1 MNCTILHESRRRMRV
16 HLHQCYMSF
25 DEADMVQAYL
35 ETLAGVERVEVSE
48 RTANATIFYAGDVEK
63 RAGIVTALAE
73 FHYETCAVALPE
85 HSGRRLQHQYED
97 RMFWHLAQHF
107 AIKLFLPAPIRMVV
121 NVVKAIPHLI
131 SAVKSLVRGRVDVHV
146 LDAASITVA
155 MIKGDFDTAGS
166 VMFLLG
172 VGDIMEEWTYQK
184 SVGDL
189 ANAMSLQV
197 DKVWVQD
204 APDSEQAVLA
214 NVNDVEVGSF
224 VVVRTGNMIPLDGV
238 VASGEAMVNQA
249 SITGEP
255 LAVRKKEG
263 GTVFAGTVVE
273 EGELVVRVTKRS
285 GTGQYDRIVAMIE
298 ESERLG
304 SNSEKQA
311 STLADKLVPWTF
323 ATSALTY
330 LFTRDAVKAYSVLMV
345 DFCCALKLTMPLS
358 VLSAMREASL
368 RGIRVKSGRSMERFA
383 QAETIVFDK
392 TGTLTKATPEVR
404 DVILFGDNDEREM
417 LRLAACLEEHYPHSI
432 ASAVVQAAKD
442 RGLTH
447 EEKHA
452 KVQYVVAHGIASSVD
467 GEKVC
472 IGSSHYVFEDEGA
485 VIPQDE
491 QEKFDALPDAYSHL
505 YLAIGGHLS
514 AVLLIED
521 PLKEGAARTVARLH
535 DLGFSRVVMLTG
547 DTDKTARAIAA
558 RLGID
563 EYHAE
568 MLPEDKARFIEEEHA
583 ADRKVV
589 MVGDGVNDS
598 PALSAADTSNR
609 RHHHRGKRP
618 GHARHA
624 VAPVQRTDGSHT
636 VQLPQDHR
644 IQLAAHRARHR
655 RGGHA
660 DHDRAAA

>member
-1 MNCTILHESRRRMRV
+1 
-16 HLHQCYMSF
+16 
-25 DEADMVQAYL
+25 
-35 ETLAGVERVEVSE
+35 
-48 RTANATIFYAGDVEK
+48 
-63 RAGIVTALAE
+63 
-73 FHYETCAVALPE
+73 
-85 HSGRRLQHQYED
+85 
-97 RMFWHLAQHF
+97 
-107 AIKLFLPAPIRMVV
+107 IRMVI
-121 NVVKAIPHLI
+121 NVVKAVPYLI

-155 MIKGDFDTAGS
+155 MVKGDFDTAGS

-197 DKVWVQD
+197 DKVWVQE

-224 VVVRTGNMIPLDGV
+224 VVVRTGNMIPLDGI

-255 LAVRKKEG
+255 IAVRKKEG
-263 GTVFAGTVVE
+263 GTIFAGTVIE

-298 ESERLG
+298 ESEKLG
-304 SNSEKQA
+304 SSSEKQA

-323 ATSALTY
+323 ATSALAY

-368 RGIRVKSGRSMERFA
+368 HGIRVKSGRSMERFA
-383 QAETIVFDK
+383 EAETIVFDK
-392 TGTLTKATPEVR
+392 TGTLTKATPEVHG
-404 DVILFGDNDEREM
+404 VIPFDGNDEREM

-505 YLAIGGHLS
+505 YLAIGGRLS

-535 DLGFSRVVMLTG
+535 DSGFSRVVMLTG

-568 MLPEDKARFIEEEHA
+568 VLPEDKARFIEEEHA
-583 ADRKVV
+583 AGRKVV
-589 MVGDGVNDS
+589 MVRDGVNDS
-598 PALSAADTSNR
+598 PALSAADTSVAITS
-609 RHHHRGKRP
+609 GAAI
-618 GHARHA
+618 AREIADITIAENDLDTLVTLSRLCNGLMGRIRSNYRKIIGFNSLLIALGIAEVVTPTTTALLHNTSTIIFSL
-624 VAPVQRTDGSHT
+624 QSMKNL
-636 VQLPQDHR
+636 LPETK
-644 IQLAAHRARHR
+644 
-655 RGGHA
+655 
-660 DHDRAAA
+660 